1 MAKAIKYYIGISTYN
16 APFTTLVITRNQ
28 YNEMLKK
35 YEAIIK
41 ENHAINTPEDSE
53 YYVEQNTRTYDRDKY
68 TEEMINFDDGP
79 ACITLGKMIC
89 KPGFVFNK

>member
-16 APFTTLVITRNQ
+16 TPFTTMVITRNQ

-41 ENHAINTPEDSE
+41 ENHAINTP
-53 YYVEQNTRTYDRDKY
+53 
-68 TEEMINFDDGP
+68 
-79 ACITLGKMIC
+79 
-89 KPGFVFNK
+89 